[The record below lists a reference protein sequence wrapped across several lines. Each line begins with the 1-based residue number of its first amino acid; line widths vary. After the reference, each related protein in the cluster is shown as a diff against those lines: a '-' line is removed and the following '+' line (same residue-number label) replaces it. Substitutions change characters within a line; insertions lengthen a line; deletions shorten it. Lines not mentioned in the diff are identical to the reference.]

1 LFPSACISLKRWSIN
16 AVVTRQFLGAEAL
29 PSPRRHSATH
39 STEMPR
45 RNTGAAENQALNALP
60 WLWLEPIP
68 SNSEEHRMVPSLLT
82 SDVSDIKS
90 HITSHFGL
98 VEFQQLLKVKSA
110 YKGSK

>member
-1 LFPSACISLKRWSIN
+1 
-16 AVVTRQFLGAEAL
+16 
-29 PSPRRHSATH
+29 
-39 STEMPR
+39 
-45 RNTGAAENQALNALP
+45 
-60 WLWLEPIP
+60 
-68 SNSEEHRMVPSLLT
+68 MVSSLLT